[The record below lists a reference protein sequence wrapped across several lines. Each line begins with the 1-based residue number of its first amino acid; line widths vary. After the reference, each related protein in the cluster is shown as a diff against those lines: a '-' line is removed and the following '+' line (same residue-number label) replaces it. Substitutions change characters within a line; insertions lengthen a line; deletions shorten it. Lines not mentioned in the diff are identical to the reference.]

1 MRIGHAHDSCVSVL
15 RIPNAHRYAHAQY
28 AFFMRIGPETTPIS
42 GGSRQIFALP
52 RVMCPRV
59 AIRQEG
65 CKIGHVALPRSKYA
79 FLTLPRYS
87 MIALSNAVEPLRM
100 ANIITGESVYQWSI
114 VSADGQ
120 PTAASNGLQLSP
132 TVALELLGPA
142 DILFV
147 CGGVNV
153 QEAVSPK
160 ILAALRRLAERR
172 IPLGAL
178 CTGGYALAKAG
189 LLDKYRA
196 TIHWENLSALREEFP
211 RIQLSDQLFSIDR
224 DRFTCSGGVAPL
236 DLMLHL
242 VESKLGARVSQ
253 LISEQFIVER
263 VRNDRDRQYVPLR
276 AQIGVSHESLI
287 KVAQLMEENI
297 EKPLSLD
304 EIASATGLSRRQIE
318 RLFKRHLNC
327 VPKRYYLQMRLRRAR
342 ELLLQTSMPI
352 IDITTACGF
361 QSPPH
366 FSRCYRAQFGC
377 PPSAERH
384 THQDGADTSGRAGE
398 RGAPA

>member
-1 MRIGHAHDSCVSVL
+1 M
-15 RIPNAHRYAHAQY
+15 
-28 AFFMRIGPETTPIS
+28 
-42 GGSRQIFALP
+42 ALP
-52 RVMCPRV
+52 
-59 AIRQEG
+59 
-65 CKIGHVALPRSKYA
+65 KSKFA

-100 ANIITGESVYQWSI
+100 ANIITGQSVYEWSI
-114 VSADGQ
+114 VSLEGT
-120 PTAASNGLQLSP
+120 PTTASNGLQLSP
-132 TVALELLGPA
+132 TLPLEQMGPV

-147 CGGVNV
+147 CGGVDV
-153 QEAVSPK
+153 QEVVTAK
-160 ILAALRRLAERR
+160 TLAALKRLAERR
-172 IPLGAL
+172 VPLGAL

-189 LLDKYRA
+189 LLDRYRA

-242 VESKLGARVSQ
+242 VESRHGAHVSQ
-253 LISEQFIVER
+253 LISEQFIV
-263 VRNDRDRQYVPLR
+263 DRIRSQADRQYVPLR

-287 KVAQLMEENI
+287 RVAQLMEENI

-377 PPSAERH
+377 PPSAERQSRH
-384 THQDGADTSGRAGE
+384 GRA
-398 RGAPA
+398 APAARGEPAPA

>member
-1 MRIGHAHDSCVSVL
+1 MGTRPGAMARARPHAG
-15 RIPNAHRYAHAQY
+15 
-28 AFFMRIGPETTPIS
+28 AFRKERAPTLPATP
-42 GGSRQIFALP
+42 ALA
-52 RVMCPRV
+52 VFV
-59 AIRQEG
+59 AIRQEQ
-65 CKIGHVALPRSKYA
+65 CKIWHVVKPPSKPFPKSRYG
-79 FLTLPRYS
+79 FLTLPHYS
-87 MIALSNAVEPLRM
+87 MIALANAVEPLRM
-100 ANIITGESVYQWSI
+100 ANIITGQLVYDRAI
-114 VSADGQ
+114 VSLEGV
-120 PTAASNGLQLSP
+120 PTPASNGLQLSP
-132 TVALELLGPA
+132 TIPLDQAGTV

-153 QEAVSPK
+153 QQAVSPRV
-160 ILAALRRLAERR
+160 LAALKRLAERR
-172 IPLGAL
+172 VPLGAL

-189 LLDKYRA
+189 LLDRYRA

-211 RIQLSDQLFSIDR
+211 RINLSDQLFTIDR

-242 VESKLGARVSQ
+242 VESKLGASVSQ
-253 LISEQFIVER
+253 LISEQFIVDR

-287 KVAQLMEENI
+287 RVAQLMEENI

-304 EIASATGLSRRQIE
+304 EIARATRLSRRQIE

-377 PPSAERH
+377 PPSAER
-384 THQDGADTSGRAGE
+384 QPGKGKASALARPEGE
-398 RGAPA
+398 SAPV

>member
-1 MRIGHAHDSCVSVL
+1 VGGGCAGKVAAVQQLKLSQITYSPSQSGKKGVKS
-15 RIPNAHRYAHAQY
+15 
-28 AFFMRIGPETTPIS
+28 AF
-42 GGSRQIFALP
+42 
-52 RVMCPRV
+52 
-59 AIRQEG
+59 
-65 CKIGHVALPRSKYA
+65 VALPRSKFA

-100 ANIITGESVYQWSI
+100 ANSLTGQTVYEWSI
-114 VSADGQ
+114 VSLDGL
-120 PTAASNGLQLSP
+120 PVSASNGLQLSP
-132 TVALELLGPA
+132 TLALEDCGA
-142 DILFV
+142 FDILFV

-153 QEAVSPK
+153 QQAVSPK
-160 ILAALRRLAERR
+160 VVAALRRLAERR
-172 IPLGAL
+172 VPLGAL
-178 CTGGYALAKAG
+178 STGGYALAKAG

-211 RIQLSDQLFSIDR
+211 RINLSDQLFSIDR

-242 VESKLGARVSQ
+242 VESRLGARVSQ
-253 LISEQFIVER
+253 LISEQFIVDR

-287 KVAQLMEENI
+287 RVAQLMEDNI

-304 EIASATGLSRRQIE
+304 EIASSTGLSRRQIE

-377 PPSAERH
+377 PPSAER
-384 THQDGADTSGRAGE
+384 APGRGKAALPNE
-398 RGAPA
+398 TETPVRGSLP

>member
-1 MRIGHAHDSCVSVL
+1 VQ
-15 RIPNAHRYAHAQY
+15 P
-28 AFFMRIGPETTPIS
+28 
-42 GGSRQIFALP
+42 
-52 RVMCPRV
+52 
-59 AIRQEG
+59 
-65 CKIGHVALPRSKYA
+65 LPRSKLA

-87 MIALSNAVEPLRM
+87 MIALANAVEPLRM
-100 ANIITGESVYQWSI
+100 ANNLTGQPVYDWSI
-114 VSADGQ
+114 VSLDGR
-120 PTAASNGLQLSP
+120 PTPASNGLELAP
-132 TVALELLGPA
+132 TVPLEQVGPV

-147 CGGVNV
+147 CGGLDV
-153 QEAVSPK
+153 QAAVSPR
-160 ILAALRRLAERR
+160 IVAALKRLAERHV
-172 IPLGAL
+172 PLGGL

-211 RIQLSDQLFSIDR
+211 RIHLSDQLFTIDR

-242 VESKLGARVSQ
+242 VERKLGARVSQ
-253 LISEQFIVER
+253 LISEQFIVDR
-263 VRNDRDRQYVPLR
+263 IRSDRDRQYVPLR

-287 KVAQLMEENI
+287 KVAQLMEDNI

-304 EIASATGLSRRQIE
+304 EIAAATSLSRRQIE

-342 ELLLQTSMPI
+342 ELLLQTSRPI

-377 PPSAERH
+377 PPSAERSSR
-384 THQDGADTSGRAGE
+384 QSRP
-398 RGAPA
+398 APAARADSAPA

>member
-1 MRIGHAHDSCVSVL
+1 
-15 RIPNAHRYAHAQY
+15 
-28 AFFMRIGPETTPIS
+28 
-42 GGSRQIFALP
+42 
-52 RVMCPRV
+52 
-59 AIRQEG
+59 
-65 CKIGHVALPRSKYA
+65 VALPRSKFA

-100 ANIITGESVYQWSI
+100 ANIIMGQTVYEWSI
-114 VSADGQ
+114 VSLDGT
-120 PTAASNGLQLSP
+120 PTPASNGLQLSP
-132 TVALELLGPA
+132 TIALEPLGA
-142 DILFV
+142 VDILFV
-147 CGGVNV
+147 CGGVDV
-153 QEAVSPK
+153 QAAVSPK
-160 ILAALRRLAERR
+160 MLAALRRVAERR
-172 IPLGAL
+172 VPLGAL

-189 LLDKYRA
+189 LLDRYRA

-242 VESKLGARVSQ
+242 VEAQHGAHVSQ
-253 LISEQFIVER
+253 LISEQFIVDR

-377 PPSAERH
+377 PPSAERQ
-384 THQDGADTSGRAGE
+384 TRPGKGGSTPSPRGE
-398 RGAPA
+398 PAAA

>member
-1 MRIGHAHDSCVSVL
+1 VAEPALKPLPKS
-15 RIPNAHRYAHAQY
+15 RY
-28 AFFMRIGPETTPIS
+28 G
-42 GGSRQIFALP
+42 
-52 RVMCPRV
+52 
-59 AIRQEG
+59 
-65 CKIGHVALPRSKYA
+65 

-87 MIALSNAVEPLRM
+87 MIALANAVEPLRM
-100 ANIITGESVYQWSI
+100 ANIITGQTVYEWAI
-114 VSADGQ
+114 VSLDGQ
-120 PTAASNGLQLSP
+120 PTPASNGLQLSP
-132 TVALELLGPA
+132 TIALEQAGTV

-153 QEAVSPK
+153 QQAVSPK
-160 ILAALRRLAERR
+160 VLGALKRLAERR
-172 IPLGAL
+172 VPLGAL

-189 LLDKYRA
+189 LLDRYRA

-211 RIQLSDQLFSIDR
+211 RINLSDQLFTIDR

-263 VRNDRDRQYVPLR
+263 VRSDRDRQYVPLR

-287 KVAQLMEENI
+287 RVAQLMEENI

-304 EIASATGLSRRQIE
+304 EIAAATRLSRRQIE

-377 PPSAERH
+377 PPSAER
-384 THQDGADTSGRAGE
+384 QPGKGKAGPLPRPE
-398 RGAPA
+398 GESASA

>member
-1 MRIGHAHDSCVSVL
+1 
-15 RIPNAHRYAHAQY
+15 
-28 AFFMRIGPETTPIS
+28 
-42 GGSRQIFALP
+42 
-52 RVMCPRV
+52 MCRHV

-65 CKIGHVALPRSKYA
+65 CKIRHVALPRSKYA

-100 ANIITGESVYQWSI
+100 ANIITGQNVYQWSI
-114 VSADGQ
+114 VSLDGQ
-120 PTAASNGLQLSP
+120 PTPASNGLQLSP
-132 TVALELLGPA
+132 TLALEQLGLV

-153 QEAVSPK
+153 QQAVSPK
-160 ILAALRRLAERR
+160 MLA
-172 IPLGAL
+172 AL

-263 VRNDRDRQYVPLR
+263 VRSDRDRQYVPLR

-297 EKPLSLD
+297 EKPLSL
-304 EIASATGLSRRQIE
+304 
-318 RLFKRHLNC
+318 
-327 VPKRYYLQMRLRRAR
+327 
-342 ELLLQTSMPI
+342 
-352 IDITTACGF
+352 
-361 QSPPH
+361 
-366 FSRCYRAQFGC
+366 
-377 PPSAERH
+377 
-384 THQDGADTSGRAGE
+384 
-398 RGAPA
+398 

>member
-1 MRIGHAHDSCVSVL
+1 MRMTGNASRARTPPCNHGPGVTRSVTL
-15 RIPNAHRYAHAQY
+15 
-28 AFFMRIGPETTPIS
+28 
-42 GGSRQIFALP
+42 
-52 RVMCPRV
+52 V
-59 AIRQEG
+59 AIRQE
-65 CKIGHVALPRSKYA
+65 RSKIRHVPSLPKSRYA

-100 ANIITGESVYQWSI
+100 ANIITGQIVYQWSI
-114 VSADGQ
+114 VSVDGQ
-120 PTAASNGLQLSP
+120 PTQASNGLQISP
-132 TVALELLGPA
+132 TVALELLGPV

-153 QEAVSPK
+153 QDAVSPK

-242 VESKLGARVSQ
+242 IEERLGSRVSQ

-263 VRNDRDRQYVPLR
+263 VRSGRDRQFVPLR
-276 AQIGVSHESLI
+276 AQVG
-287 KVAQLMEENI
+287 
-297 EKPLSLD
+297 
-304 EIASATGLSRRQIE
+304 
-318 RLFKRHLNC
+318 
-327 VPKRYYLQMRLRRAR
+327 
-342 ELLLQTSMPI
+342 
-352 IDITTACGF
+352 
-361 QSPPH
+361 
-366 FSRCYRAQFGC
+366 
-377 PPSAERH
+377 
-384 THQDGADTSGRAGE
+384 SG
-398 RGAPA
+398 

>member
-1 MRIGHAHDSCVSVL
+1 MV
-15 RIPNAHRYAHAQY
+15 
-28 AFFMRIGPETTPIS
+28 
-42 GGSRQIFALP
+42 LP
-52 RVMCPRV
+52 R
-59 AIRQEG
+59 I
-65 CKIGHVALPRSKYA
+65 KFA

-87 MIALSNAVEPLRM
+87 MIALSTAVEPLRM
-100 ANIITGESVYQWSI
+100 ANNLTGQPVYDWSI
-114 VSADGQ
+114 VSLDGL
-120 PTAASNGLQLSP
+120 PTPASNGLQLAP
-132 TVALELLGPA
+132 TLPLEPLGA
-142 DILFV
+142 VDILFV
-147 CGGVNV
+147 CGGVDV
-153 QEAVSPK
+153 QEVVTPK
-160 ILAALRRLAERR
+160 TLAALKRVAERR
-172 IPLGAL
+172 VPLGAL

-211 RIQLSDQLFSIDR
+211 RIHLSDQLFTIDR

-242 VESKLGARVSQ
+242 IETRLGARISQ
-253 LISEQFIVER
+253 LISEQFIVDR
-263 VRNDRDRQYVPLR
+263 VRSGRDRQYVPLR

-287 KVAQLMEENI
+287 KVAQLMEDNI

-304 EIASATGLSRRQIE
+304 EIAGATGLSRRQIE

-377 PPSAERH
+377 PPSVERMSR
-384 THQDGADTSGRAGE
+384 QARPAPGA
-398 RGAPA
+398 RGQLAPV

>member
-1 MRIGHAHDSCVSVL
+1 
-15 RIPNAHRYAHAQY
+15 
-28 AFFMRIGPETTPIS
+28 
-42 GGSRQIFALP
+42 
-52 RVMCPRV
+52 
-59 AIRQEG
+59 
-65 CKIGHVALPRSKYA
+65 
-79 FLTLPRYS
+79 
-87 MIALSNAVEPLRM
+87 MIALSTAVEPLRM
-100 ANIITGESVYQWSI
+100 ANILTGQSVYEWSI
-114 VSADGQ
+114 VSLDGQ
-120 PTAASNGLQLSP
+120 PTPASNGLHLSP
-132 TVALELLGPA
+132 TIALEQAGA
-142 DILFV
+142 FDILFV

-153 QEAVSPK
+153 QQAVSPQV
-160 ILAALRRLAERR
+160 LAALKRLAERR
-172 IPLGAL
+172 VPLGAL

-211 RIQLSDQLFSIDR
+211 RINLSDQLFSIDR

-242 VESKLGARVSQ
+242 VESQLGARVSQ
-253 LISEQFIVER
+253 LISEQFIVDR

-287 KVAQLMEENI
+287 RVAQLMEENI

-377 PPSAERH
+377 PPSAERAP
-384 THQDGADTSGRAGE
+384 GKGKA
-398 RGAPA
+398 GAPNRTEGEIAPA

>member
-1 MRIGHAHDSCVSVL
+1 
-15 RIPNAHRYAHAQY
+15 
-28 AFFMRIGPETTPIS
+28 
-42 GGSRQIFALP
+42 
-52 RVMCPRV
+52 
-59 AIRQEG
+59 
-65 CKIGHVALPRSKYA
+65 VALPRSKYA

-100 ANIITGESVYQWSI
+100 ANILTGQTVYEWSI
-114 VSADGQ
+114 VSLDGQ
-120 PTAASNGLQLSP
+120 PTAASNGLELSP
-132 TVALELLGPA
+132 TVALEEA
-142 DILFV
+142 RAFDILFV
-147 CGGVNV
+147 CGGVRV
-153 QEAVSPK
+153 QEAVSARV
-160 ILAALRRLAERR
+160 LTALRRLAERR
-172 IPLGAL
+172 VALGGL

-211 RIQLSDQLFSIDR
+211 RIHLSDQLFTIDR

-242 VESKLGARVSQ
+242 VESKLGAQVSQ
-253 LISEQFIVER
+253 LISEQFIVDR
-263 VRNDRDRQYVPLR
+263 VRSDRDRQYVPLR

-304 EIASATGLSRRQIE
+304 QIASATSLSRRQIE

-377 PPSAERH
+377 PPSAER
-384 THQDGADTSGRAGE
+384 QSRQ
-398 RGAPA
+398 RGVPAAATDELAPV

>member
-1 MRIGHAHDSCVSVL
+1 M
-15 RIPNAHRYAHAQY
+15 
-28 AFFMRIGPETTPIS
+28 
-42 GGSRQIFALP
+42 ALP
-52 RVMCPRV
+52 
-59 AIRQEG
+59 
-65 CKIGHVALPRSKYA
+65 KSKFA

-87 MIALSNAVEPLRM
+87 MIALSSAVEPLRM
-100 ANIITGESVYQWSI
+100 ANIVLAQTVYEWSI
-114 VSADGQ
+114 VSLEGT

-132 TVALELLGPA
+132 TLPLEQMGTV

-147 CGGVNV
+147 CGGVDV
-153 QEAVSPK
+153 QEVVTAK
-160 ILAALRRLAERR
+160 TLAALKRLAERR
-172 IPLGAL
+172 VPLGGL

-189 LLDKYRA
+189 LLDRYRA

-211 RIQLSDQLFSIDR
+211 RIHLSDQLFSIDR

-242 VESKLGARVSQ
+242 VEARHGAHVSQ
-253 LISEQFIVER
+253 LISEQFIV
-263 VRNDRDRQYVPLR
+263 DRIRSESDRQYVPLR

-287 KVAQLMEENI
+287 RVAQLMEENI

-304 EIASATGLSRRQIE
+304 EIAGATGLSRRQIE

-377 PPSAERH
+377 PPSAER
-384 THQDGADTSGRAGE
+384 QSRLGKSEAAARSE
-398 RGAPA
+398 PVPA